1 MSLNCII
8 IDDEPLSRRI
18 IEGHIK
24 KLDTLN
30 LVQSF
35 ENPIDAFA
43 LVKQKQQNIDL
54 IFLDIEM
61 PEMSGLEFLS
71 TFEISPAVVL
81 ISSEEKY
88 ALKSYEFDVV
98 DYLLK
103 PVSFSRFYKCIE
115 KVNSRI
121 QEAKASKEVQE
132 DVFFKIGSKLIKF
145 NINDILLLESMEN
158 YVIIYTQKEKHTVH
172 FTLKAAREQ
181 LPQEIFLQ
189 VHKSYV
195 VNSSRIELVEENA
208 IIIKTNNDTKVVP
221 IGKAFKEN
229 FLSAINLIRKK

>member
-8 IDDEPLSRRI
+8 IDDDPLSRKI

-30 LVQSF
+30 FIQSF
-35 ENPIDAFA
+35 ESPIDAFN
-43 LVKQKQQNIDL
+43 LVKQKQNIDL
-54 IFLDIEM
+54 IFLDIVM
-61 PEMSGLEFLS
+61 PEMTGLEFLS
-71 TFEISPAVVL
+71 TFDIIPAVIL

-88 ALKSYEFDVV
+88 ALASYEFDVI

-103 PVSFSRFYKCIE
+103 PVSFSRFYKAIE

-121 QEAKASKEVQE
+121 AETKSGKEVQE

-145 NINDILLLESMEN
+145 NINEILLLESMEN
-158 YVIIYTQKEKHTVH
+158 YVIIYTSKEKHTVH

-181 LPQEIFLQ
+181 LPQDTFLQ
-189 VHKSYV
+189 VHKSYI
-195 VNSSRIELVEENA
+195 VNSSRIELVEENS
-208 IIIKTNNDTKVVP
+208 IIIKVNNDTKVVP

-229 FLSAINLIRKK
+229 FFSAINLIKKK